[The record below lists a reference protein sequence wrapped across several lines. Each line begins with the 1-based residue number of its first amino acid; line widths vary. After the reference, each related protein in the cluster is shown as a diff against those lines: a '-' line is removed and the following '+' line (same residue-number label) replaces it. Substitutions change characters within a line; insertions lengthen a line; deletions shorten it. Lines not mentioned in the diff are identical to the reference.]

1 MSASPFGFAPS
12 VFGGPSDEELAR
24 ALALSAA
31 RMPTGF
37 SGAPSSGLPQMPEQA
52 MSVRPFGFGQIAAP
66 SGDAMESPA
75 PAQASSPAPA
85 AEPVR
90 QAVPQRAGLADVASP
105 ARPGAM
111 TVPLP
116 PARPSEF
123 STAEA
128 DLPAAGAQPI
138 MAAPQAGPAQTPAA
152 APEGPSFGD
161 TLRKGLKDNGD
172 YLGALGAGL
181 LSSPTWSGG
190 VSAAMQLA
198 SKNERDRA
206 VTDLAKAEHGLK
218 QRKLAQETGALKG
231 NAAILKK
238 AYPNLSD
245 EEAMAQGSNSS
256 AVSEALKIL
265 RDPNHG
271 RENDPAIISLKA
283 KAQAEGAAA
292 GKPDKAKWRQVQTP
306 DGGTMLYNEDDP
318 TQNQMLVQGQPVR
331 PATEEELQRFGIAPG
346 QGVKMTAKD
355 GPVAIGTPPRPQ
367 AQTFERSDG
376 TKETRVLNSR
386 TGQWEAPDLDGGSA
400 APASAAG
407 NPYATGKFNNE
418 QGKAAGFSDRML
430 GSEQTLR
437 GLEGINGGFGGGLA
451 GTMSGWT
458 PNGMKSADR
467 QRFEQ
472 AKRDFVNAQLRRE
485 SGAAISQK
493 EFDNADAQYFP
504 QPGDSADVIA
514 QKRTNR
520 QRSVEAMARE
530 GGPSYR
536 PHSVFDQSGALVPY
550 EGAPAPA
557 AASRPSMTPAKRMR
571 FDPKTGA
578 FN

>member
-1 MSASPFGFAPS
+1 MSASPFGFGASMAPE
-12 VFGGPSDEELAR
+12 DLAR
-24 ALALSAA
+24 LFGRMPLGVPQGFAPIAENEADVQRLERATGMVPQAAALA
-31 RMPTGF
+31 P
-37 SGAPSSGLPQMPEQA
+37 
-52 MSVRPFGFGQIAAP
+52 
-66 SGDAMESPA
+66 
-75 PAQASSPAPA
+75 
-85 AEPVR
+85 
-90 QAVPQRAGLADVASP
+90 RAGLADVAP

-116 PARPSEF
+116 PTRPPEF

-128 DLPAAGAQPI
+128 DTPAPGAQPI
-138 MAAPQAGPAQTPAA
+138 MAAPAAPAGSTPAVA
-152 APEGPSFGD
+152 SEGPSFGD
-161 TLRKGLKDNGD
+161 TLRKGLKENGD

-181 LSSPTWSGG
+181 LSSPTWAGG
-190 VSAAMQLA
+190 ISAGIQLA
-198 SKNERDRA
+198 SKGEKDRA

-218 QRKLAQETGALKG
+218 VRKLAQETGALSG
-231 NAAILKK
+231 NAALLKR
-238 AYPNLSD
+238 AYPGLSD
-245 EEAMAQGSNSS
+245 QEAMAQASNSS
-256 AVSEALKIL
+256 ALTEALKIV
-265 RDPNHG
+265 RDPNYG
-271 RENDPAIISLKA
+271 RENDPAFIRERA
-283 KAQAEGAAA
+283 KAQAEGSEA
-292 GKPDKAKWRQVQTP
+292 GKPEKAKWRQVQTP

-367 AQTFERSDG
+367 AQTFERPDG
-376 TKETRVLNSR
+376 TKETRILNPR
-386 TGQWEAPDLDGGSA
+386 TGQWEAPDLDGGAA

-437 GLEGINGGFGGGLA
+437 ELEGINSGFGGGLA
-451 GTMSGWT
+451 GTVSRWT

-520 QRSVEAMARE
+520 QRAVEAMARE

-536 PHSVFDQSGALVPY
+536 PHSVFDQSGAIVPY
-550 EGAPAPA
+550 QPGGTPSPALRQPL
-557 AASRPSMTPAKRMR
+557 TPAKRLR
-571 FDPKTGA
+571 FDPATGA